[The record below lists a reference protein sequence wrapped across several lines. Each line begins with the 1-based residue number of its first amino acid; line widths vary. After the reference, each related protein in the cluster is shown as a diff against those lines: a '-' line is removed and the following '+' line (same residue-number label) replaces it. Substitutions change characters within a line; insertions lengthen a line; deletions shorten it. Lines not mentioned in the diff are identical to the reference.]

1 MQSLT
6 KSAWHS
12 GSDMPMFEQAF
23 KAGTER
29 VAAWADLLDRV
40 NVFPVADGDTG
51 RNLVI
56 SLSPLRCLNENR
68 EMTVRNL
75 LLAARGN
82 SGNIANRFFSSII
95 AVDTLSSLSP
105 YIHQGRD
112 AAWKAV
118 HDPKHGTMLSLFDAL
133 DDFLR
138 GIDVHA
144 DADWVTGVLDHL
156 EEIVRTTPEFQPK
169 LKRAGVVDAGALGM
183 FIFFDGFFNTLM
195 GRGDHFRPISQTFG
209 ESLQIKTTFT
219 EEADWGYCIDTVLQG
234 SAYSEETVQA
244 LSSLGDSITV
254 SGDGHYLKVHLHT
267 RDEKSTREKLTQ
279 YGNPVHW
286 SCDDLGMQ
294 IREFPSTARQQTIHL
309 MTDAAGSV
317 TRRESRQYG
326 FTLLDSYI
334 TSGNHSLP
342 ETFFLPEEV
351 YRAMASGVKVS
362 TSQASTFERH
372 QHYQMALDLHPQVL
386 YLSVGSIFTGN
397 YETAVA
403 WKKSHDPDGRFYIID
418 SQAASGRLGLAFLA
432 VVRYAQEADNADDVV
447 QYAGRIVR
455 ECHEYIFLD
464 SLKYLAAGGRLSKTG
479 AFFGDLVHMKPVIS
493 PTAQGAIKAGLTRN
507 REDQLRFAVEKL
519 SEHPAKN
526 GRTLIMLEYSDNR
539 PWVHDVARPEI
550 ESCCPS
556 AEIIVQPLSLTTGV
570 HTGPGTWG
578 IAFLT
583 LT

>member
-1 MQSLT
+1 
-6 KSAWHS
+6 
-12 GSDMPMFEQAF
+12 MPMFEQAF

-29 VAAWADLLDRV
+29 VAAWADLLDRI

-56 SLSPLRCLNENR
+56 SLSPLRCLNENP
-68 EMTVRNL
+68 EMTVRSL

-82 SGNIANRFFSSII
+82 SGNIANRFFSSFI
-95 AVDTLSSLSP
+95 AIDTLSSLSP
-105 YIHQGRD
+105 SVNKGRE

-133 DDFLR
+133 DDILR
-138 GIDVHA
+138 GIDVNSNT
-144 DADWVTGVLDHL
+144 DWVAGVLDHL
-156 EEIVRTTPEFQPK
+156 EETVRSTPEFQPK
-169 LKRAGVVDAGALGM
+169 LKQAGVVDAGALGM

-195 GRGDHFRPISQTFG
+195 GRLDHFRPISSAFG
-209 ESLQIKTTFT
+209 AHLQIKTAFR

-234 SAYSEETVQA
+234 SAYTEETVQA
-244 LSSLGDSITV
+244 ISSLGDSITV
-254 SGDGHYLKVHLHT
+254 SGDGHYLKVHLHA
-267 RDEKSTREKLTQ
+267 RDEKDAREKLAQ

-294 IREFPSTARQQTIHL
+294 IREFPSTAKQHGIHL

-334 TSGNHSLP
+334 TIGDTSLP
-342 ETFFLPEEV
+342 ETFFHPEEV
-351 YRAMASGVKVS
+351 YQAMAGGIKVS
-362 TSQASTFERH
+362 TSQASIFERH
-372 QHYQMALDLHPQVL
+372 QLYQMALDLHPQVL
-386 YLSVGSIFTGN
+386 YLCVGSVFTGN

-403 WKKSHDPDGRFYIID
+403 WKSSRDPDGRFHIID
-418 SQAASGRLGLAFLA
+418 SQAASGRLGLTFLS
-432 VVRYAQEADNADDVV
+432 VVRYAQETDNAADVI

-479 AFFGDLVHMKPVIS
+479 AFFGDLMQMKPVIS
-493 PTAQGAIKAGLTRN
+493 PTAQGAIKSGLTRN
-507 REDQLRFAVEKL
+507 RKDQIRFAVEKL
-519 SEHPAKN
+519 SEHTFKDN
-526 GRTLIMLEYSDNR
+526 RILIMLEYSDNLPWIQDVVKSEIAGCR
-539 PWVHDVARPEI
+539 PA
-550 ESCCPS
+550 

-578 IAFLT
+578 IAFFPLP
-583 LT
+583 